1 MDLDLNNKVV
11 LITGG
16 SKGIGKALVEAYAK
30 EGSIVVTCARDEK
43 VLNNAIDEIKQHIP
57 SAQIYGKKCDVSEY
71 KDLEDFVNF
80 AVEKAG
86 GIDIL
91 ISNAGTGSA
100 EKNMSAPDEKWNHYW
115 NLHVMASIRLTR
127 LCVPFMKQREGES
140 SIIHTTSICAK
151 QPLDYEP
158 IYNVTKAALSMYSKC
173 LSYELIQDNI
183 RVNAIA
189 PGLIRTPDWDKT
201 ADIVSKEKGITSD
214 EYLKGI
220 AVENTPI
227 QRFASPEEL
236 AQFYLF
242 LSSPKASYC
251 VGSVYYVDGGWLHVV
266 I

>member
-1 MDLDLNNKVV
+1 MDLELKNKVV

-30 EGSIVVTCARDEK
+30 EGSVVVACARDEIT
-43 VLNNAIDEIKQHIP
+43 LNSAIEEVKSNIP
-57 SAQIYGKKCDVSEY
+57 GAQIYGKKCDVSEY
-71 KDLEDFVNF
+71 NDLEELVNF
-80 AVEKAG
+80 AVEKVG

-100 EKNMSAPDEKWNHYW
+100 EKNMSAPDEKWNYYW
-115 NLHVMASIRLTR
+115 NLHVMAAIRLTK
-127 LCVPFMKQREGES
+127 LCVPHMKNREGEGV
-140 SIIHTTSICAK
+140 IIHTTSICAK

-173 LSYELIQDNI
+173 LSNELIPFNI

-189 PGLIRTPDWDKT
+189 PGLVRTPDWDKT
-201 ADIVSKEKGITSD
+201 AAIVSKEKGITSD

-220 AVENTPI
+220 AVDLTPI

-242 LSSPKASYC
+242 LSSPRASYC
-251 VGSVYYVDGGWLHVV
+251 VGFVYYVDGGWLNVV